1 MPTTK
6 GPVLSSRTRQIV
18 GLATVAGLALAVPLG
33 TANAA
38 APPRALAPLHAA
50 GTGEV
55 VPGQYIVVLSSTS
68 TDVSVASVAAV
79 ATRAGATINHTYSAA
94 LKGFS
99 ATSVSPAA
107 LTSIRSAAGVAFVEP
122 NIRASLDVDVSA
134 AVSSDKT
141 QKNATWGV
149 DRVDQRNLPL
159 DKKYTYNEDG
169 KGVTAYVIDTGINF
183 PHVDFEGRA
192 TSGPDYVDGDD
203 DSTDCYGHG
212 THVSG
217 IIGGKTYGVAK
228 KISLVGL
235 RTVDCTGSG
244 VVDDTIAAVDWVTA
258 HAKGPSMINMS
269 LHFGPV
275 EGLDIAVANATKA
288 GVVTVVAAGNFSED
302 ACSESP
308 ARAKSAMT
316 VGATAINDAQ
326 ASFSNFGKC
335 VDVYAPGVDITS
347 DWIGSDTA
355 INTISGTSMASPS
368 ALGVGALYFAQH
380 PDSSPKQVIKGVV
393 KQATKG
399 KITSI
404 GPKSPNKL
412 VYSLLT

>member
-1 MPTTK
+1 MIAP
-6 GPVLSSRTRQIV
+6 RTRRTV
-18 GLATVAGLALAVPLG
+18 GLAAVVGLALAVPFS

-38 APPRALAPLHAA
+38 VPAQTLAPLHAP
-50 GTGEV
+50 GTASVE
-55 VPGQYIVVLSSTS
+55 PGQYIVVLSGTS
-68 TDVSVASVAAV
+68 TDASVASVAAV
-79 ATRAGATINHTYSAA
+79 ATKAGATINHTYSAA

-107 LTSIRSAAGVAFVEP
+107 LAAIRSAAGVAYVEP
-122 NIRASLDVDVSA
+122 NARASLDVLPASA
-134 AVSSDKT
+134 GADKT
-141 QKNATWGV
+141 QKNATWGI
-149 DRVDQRNLPL
+149 DRVDQRDLPL
-159 DKKYTYNEDG
+159 DHKYTYNQDG

-192 TSGPDYVDGDD
+192 TSGPDYVDDDD

-235 RTVDCTGSG
+235 RTVDCSGSG
-244 VVDDTIAAVDWVTA
+244 VVDDTVAAVDWVTA
-258 HAKGPSMINMS
+258 HAKGPSLINMS

-275 EGLDIAVANATKA
+275 QALDDAVAGATKA
-288 GVVTVVAAGNFSED
+288 GIVNVVAAGNFSED
-302 ACSESP
+302 ACTESP
-308 ARAKSAMT
+308 ARAKPAMT
-316 VGATAINDAQ
+316 VAATQIDDAQ
-326 ASFSNFGKC
+326 ASFSNYGKC

-347 DWIGSDTA
+347 DWIGSDHAT
-355 INTISGTSMASPS
+355 NTISGTSMSSPS
-368 ALGVGALYFAQH
+368 ALGVAALYFAQH
-380 PDSSPKQVIKGVV
+380 TSASPKQVIKGVV

-404 GPKSPNKL
+404 GPNSPNKL
-412 VYSLLT
+412 VYSLLK